1 MSNFLKLTLNNRL
14 TAIISSLLLMLL
26 SGCMQSHVS
35 TNFKTPST
43 PFSDTTIS
51 ASDNTIKMVN
61 AVFYQSFIGGDWQY
75 KGSTRQ
81 KDGINAYIQIAE
93 QLDMSQEAQENYL
106 QQAICPSIQHQ
117 QMWKALKSETLV
129 VHIYTY
135 KRKYSL
141 YANCINPLITG

>member
-1 MSNFLKLTLNNRL
+1 MGMIFNTLVNKNFSLTLS
-14 TAIISSLLLMLL
+14 ALLLLL

-35 TNFKTPST
+35 DEYQAPYTSL
-43 PFSDTTIS
+43 SDTTIS

-81 KDGINAYIQIAE
+81 KNNINAYIQIAE
-93 QLDMSQEAQENYL
+93 QLDMSDKAQENYL
-106 QQAICPSIQHQ
+106 QQAICPSAQHQ
-117 QMWKALKSETLV
+117 QMWQELKGATLA

-135 KRKYSL
+135 KRKYST
-141 YANCINPLITG
+141 YTNCINPLTTG

>member
-1 MSNFLKLTLNNRL
+1 MGTSFNTLVNRHFSFML
-14 TAIISSLLLMLL
+14 SALLLLL

-35 TNFKTPST
+35 DEYQAPYTSL
-43 PFSDTTIS
+43 SDTTIS

-81 KDGINAYIQIAE
+81 KNNINAYIQIAE
-93 QLDMSQEAQENYL
+93 QLDMSDEAQENYL
-106 QQAICPSIQHQ
+106 QQAICPSAQHQ
-117 QMWKALKSETLV
+117 QMWKELKGATLA

-135 KRKYSL
+135 KRKYSI
-141 YANCINPLITG
+141 YTNCINPLTTG